1 MTTPPTLDLLSDL
14 IAKARAAGAD
24 SADAVLHHG
33 VSVSVE
39 RRLGQIEKLERSEG
53 QDLGL
58 RVFIGQRQAIV
69 SSSDLRP
76 DALTAMVERAV
87 AMARL
92 APEDPFCGIAAA
104 ELLAQD
110 YPILDNFDP
119 VEPDIDTL
127 LARAAAAEDTALA
140 YQGVTNSD
148 GASAGWGSG
157 YSALVTSAGFAGE
170 NRSTWHS
177 ISMTA
182 VAGSGTG
189 MERDYDYTSAL
200 FAEDLDD
207 PVVIGRTAAERAVR
221 RLNPRKLDTAKVPV
235 IFDPRVAGG
244 LVGHALGAISGP
256 SIARGTSFLKDK
268 LGQAVF
274 SDAITLR
281 EDPHR
286 RRGLRSRPYDAEG
299 LPTQARAL
307 FDKGVLTTW
316 LLDLRSARQLNL
328 APTGHA
334 ARGTSG
340 PPGPSASNLIVEPGS
355 RSPQDLYAGEN
366 ALYVT
371 DLMGQGVNGLTG
383 DYSRGAAGFWIEKGE
398 IAYPVSEITIAGNL
412 KDMYRAITPANDL
425 ELKRGIDSPT
435 LRVDGMTLAGR

>member
-1 MTTPPTLDLLSDL
+1 MTTLPTLDLLSDL
-14 IAKARAAGAD
+14 VAKARAAGAD
-24 SADAVLHHG
+24 SADAVMHHG
-33 VSVSVE
+33 TSVSIE
-39 RRLGQIEKLERSEG
+39 RRLGRIEKLERSEG

-76 DALTAMVERAV
+76 DALAAMVERAL

-92 APEDPFCGIAAA
+92 APEDPFCGIAGAD
-104 ELLAQD
+104 LLARNF
-110 YPILDNFDP
+110 PTLDSVDP
-119 VEPDIDTL
+119 HEPDIETL
-127 LARAAAAEDTALA
+127 LARAALAEETAMSIA
-140 YQGVTNSD
+140 GITNSD

-170 NRSTWHS
+170 NHSTYHS

-182 VAGSGTG
+182 VAGTGTG
-189 MERDYDYTSAL
+189 MERDYDYSSAL
-200 FAEDLDD
+200 HAEDLDD
-207 PVVIGRTAAERAVR
+207 PAQIGRSAAERALR
-221 RLNPRKLDTAKVPV
+221 RLNPRKLETAKVPV

-268 LGQAVF
+268 LGQPVF
-274 SDAITLR
+274 SAKITLR
-281 EDPHR
+281 EEPHR
-286 RRGLRSRPYDAEG
+286 KRGLRSRPYDAEG

-340 PPGPSASNLIVEPGS
+340 PPGPAASNLTVDAGTLK
-355 RSPQDLYAGEN
+355 PQELYAGEN

-412 KDMYRAITPANDL
+412 KDMYQTLTPADDL
-425 ELKRGIDSPT
+425 EIKRGLDSPS
-435 LRVDGMTLAGR
+435 LRVDGMVLAGR

>member
-1 MTTPPTLDLLSDL
+1 MTTPPTLDFLSDL
-14 IAKARAAGAD
+14 VEKARAAGAD

-76 DALTAMVERAV
+76 DALTAMIERAV

-104 ELLAQD
+104 ELLAKD

-119 VEPDIDTL
+119 VEADIDTL
-127 LARAAAAEDTALA
+127 LARAAAAEETALA

-207 PVVIGRTAAERAVR
+207 PVAIGRKAAERAVR

-274 SDAITLR
+274 SEAITLR

-334 ARGTSG
+334 SRGTSG

-355 RSPQDLYAGEN
+355 RSPQDLYAGES

>member
-24 SADAVLHHG
+24 SADAVMHHG

-76 DALTAMVERAV
+76 DALAAMVERAV

-104 ELLAQD
+104 ELLAKD
-110 YPILDNFDP
+110 YPILDNVDP

-140 YQGVTNSD
+140 YKGITNSD

-157 YSALVTSAGFAGE
+157 YGALVTSAGFAGE

-207 PVVIGRTAAERAVR
+207 PVAIGRKAAERAVR
-221 RLNPRKLDTAKVPV
+221 RLNPRKLETAKVPV

-244 LVGHALGAISGP
+244 LIGHAVGAISGP

-268 LGQAVF
+268 LDQAVF
-274 SDAITLR
+274 SEAITVR

-328 APTGHA
+328 TPTGHA

-340 PPGPSASNLIVEPGS
+340 PPGPSASNLIVEAGS

-383 DYSRGAAGFWIEKGE
+383 DYSRGAAGFWIENGE

-412 KDMYRAITPANDL
+412 KDMFRALTPADDL

-435 LRVDGMTLAGR
+435 LRVDGMVLAGR